1 MRIQTTSLGTK
12 NEIKGYTLWL
22 SKNDTEKWATRSGNS
37 WPCSTA
43 RGKAIVVEV
52 DSNGLCNCTK
62 ITMKVDSYELDAI
75 VSDHLPKE
83 YRHLWPVWE

>member
-1 MRIQTTSLGTK
+1 MRILTTSLGTK
-12 NEIKGYTLWL
+12 NEIRGYTLWL
-22 SKNDTEKWATRSGNS
+22 SKNDTENWATRSGNS

-43 RGKAIVVEV
+43 RGKALLIVCDAMGICDGNKAALQV
-52 DSNGLCNCTK
+52 DGH
-62 ITMKVDSYELDAI
+62 ELDAI